1 MPQRDWQR
9 SRVYGW
15 ENRVIAPRDR
25 SLVPF
30 PAAQGMVNAI
40 WLEMGLRY
48 PPRVEHLPAQARTRV
63 ADADRLTLRLPRL
76 IPSWCLLHEIA
87 HAVSATHDGHTDGH
101 GPVFMGLYVQ
111 LLGRYLRLD
120 EAELLR
126 SLEQAGLQVLAE
138 ARPAFVSPSRSATR
152 PKP

>member
-9 SRVYGW
+9 SRVYAW

-40 WLEMGLRY
+40 WSETGLRY
-48 PPRVEHLPAQARTRV
+48 PPRVEPLPAQARTRV

-76 IPSWCLLHEIA
+76 APSWHLLHELA
-87 HAVSATHDGHTDGH
+87 HSMSTTHDGRSDGH
-101 GPVFMGLYVQ
+101 GPVFMGIYLQ

-120 EAELLR
+120 EVELLQ
-126 SLEQAGLQVLAE
+126 SLAVAGIQAHAN
-138 ARPAFVSPSRSATR
+138 ARPAFVTR
-152 PKP
+152 